1 MKDEKLSVEKRILE
15 KKNMV
20 CITRFNQL
28 KNVILSRSGNFC
40 AGNIF
45 LDVCIFDM
53 KTYKQILT
61 IFNSNKENIRHFC
74 FFV

>member
-1 MKDEKLSVEKRILE
+1 
-15 KKNMV
+15 MV

-53 KTYKQILT
+53 KTYKQIFT

>member
-1 MKDEKLSVEKRILE
+1 VEKRILE

-28 KNVILSRSGNFC
+28 KKVIFSKSGNFR

-45 LDVCIFDM
+45 NDICIFDM
-53 KTYKQILT
+53 KTLKQILT
-61 IFNSNKENIRHFC
+61 IFNTNKENIGQFC
-74 FFV
+74 FLSDK